1 MVLISLLGGAQ
12 RRSSLPLCLC
22 RVMSLP
28 RMPFGSLL
36 ILRLRATSHAT
47 PPANLNQLLVG
58 TKLCSR
64 VQRIWA
70 WGRWSNHPCWSLWK
84 RLGDQEPQRVRGAPP
99 PPPPPS
105 PHTHKHNPPTYPPPT
120 QRSRSRSSFGLRQNL
135 CDTSYIRSKGMRF
148 GIYGAAG
155 QTTCASR
162 VGSLY
167 HERAD
172 AEFFAELGVE

>member
-1 MVLISLLGGAQ
+1 MVLVSLLGGAH

-22 RVMSLP
+22 RVISLP
-28 RMPFGSLL
+28 RMPFGSFV
-36 ILRLRATSHAT
+36 ILRLTSDLTRHGHL
-47 PPANLNQLLVG
+47 PI
-58 TKLCSR
+58 S
-64 VQRIWA
+64 I
-70 WGRWSNHPCWSLWK
+70 SCWS
-84 RLGDQEPQRVRGAPP
+84 EPNFVPAYNESGRGADGRIIPAGP
-99 PPPPPS
+99 FGNVSAIKSLSAYVEPPPPS
-105 PHTHKHNPPTYPPPT
+105 THTNTTHPPTHPPT